1 MPRSP
6 RLVRA
11 MVACG
16 LVTAGALLVVFDQAI
31 RRAEASLGASVS
43 HLLTGRS
50 AAPIPRSDVFY
61 SLLGTSHTFGLTVTF
76 ECSAALLIAP
86 VLGLAALLAFVG
98 RVRVGTLVLAALV
111 ASVLL
116 FGINL
121 LRIGM
126 IAWAEGS
133 YGSPSLTWSHVV
145 LGSLVT
151 VVSYA
156 GAVGLLATSMR
167 RPKPKGVPAT

>member
-1 MPRSP
+1 MRRSP

-11 MVACG
+11 AVACG
-16 LVTAGALLVVFDQAI
+16 LVAAGVVLVIFDQAI
-31 RRAEASLGASVS
+31 RRDEAARAASVS
-43 HLLTGRS
+43 HLLTGRP
-50 AAPIPRSDVFY
+50 AAVIPHSDIFY
-61 SLLGTSHTFGLTVTF
+61 TLLGTPHTFGLTVTF

-98 RVRVGTLVLAALV
+98 RVRIGTLVLTALV

-116 FGINL
+116 FVINL
-121 LRIGM
+121 LRIAT
-126 IAWAEGS
+126 IAWAESS
-133 YGSPSLTWSHVV
+133 YGSASLTWSHAV

-156 GAVGLLATSMR
+156 GAVALLAISMR
-167 RPKPKGVPAT
+167 RPKQAPAT